1 MADCFILSSVETHA
15 SIAPQF
21 AVVKEAGVLSALL
34 SGSFCSGQRVINK
47 CFQCD
52 AIGLAMLEEG
62 QHSAAHAGGVGGKRT
77 NQRPI
82 QFLRVGMSGACDE
95 MVCLRV
101 GTVCLPSHDDAMII
115 SAR

>member
-34 SGSFCSGQRVINK
+34 SGLFCLGQRVINK

-62 QHSAAHAGGVGGKRT
+62 QHSAAHAGGVRVNRT
-77 NQRPI
+77 NQRAEQNCRRFEQVVPATRWGV
-82 QFLRVGMSGACDE
+82 LVSG
-95 MVCLRV
+95 
-101 GTVCLPSHDDAMII
+101 T
-115 SAR
+115 SAWQIRRMR